1 MWHSP
6 AKHAALDRIFVDH
19 GWPPEMNPLSIF
31 RENKLTIVDLWIDKV
46 FSSYPLE
53 TTGFLRTRHDPFAN
67 PVGNMTR
74 EAGNIAYDAIAGEQ
88 ITPAAVKKSIE
99 RFVKLRAAQNDA
111 HIFSMGIFYLFKP
124 IMREK
129 LLEQFLAA
137 GQITEFLE
145 AESRLDS
152 LVLIGFDIYVSA
164 RDTLAEARIRE
175 IRSQYAQ
182 LGKWAKKLEE

>member
-1 MWHSP
+1 
-6 AKHAALDRIFVDH
+6 
-19 GWPPEMNPLSIF
+19 MNPLSIF
-31 RENKLTIVDLWIDKV
+31 RENKQDIVNQWVDKV

-74 EAGNIAYDAIAGEQ
+74 EAGNIVYDAIAGEQ

-99 RFVKLRAAQNDA
+99 RFVKFRAAQNDS
-111 HIFSMGIFYLFKP
+111 HIVAMGVFYLLKP
-124 IMREK
+124 ILRES
-129 LLEQFLAA
+129 LLDQFVAA
-137 GQITEFLE
+137 GQIVEYLE

-164 RDTLAEARIRE
+164 RDTIAESRIRE

-182 LGKWAKKLEE
+182 LGKWARKLENNCVDPASSEPHNL